1 MLRLYRRTLCRRES
15 NICYVNAVL
24 QLLHAIPV
32 IRRFF
37 LDHQPDPR
45 EREKLMLCDEL
56 HRIMMCGE
64 TGEPTSA
71 ANLRGIIGAWRGRN
85 LAYISRGG
93 QQDAAM
99 FLTLLLELV
108 EEELT
113 EAGIWDTCH

>member
-1 MLRLYRRTLCRRES
+1 MYRRTLARRES
-15 NICYVNAVL
+15 NICYINSVL
-24 QLLHAIPV
+24 QLLHALPV

-37 LDHQPDPR
+37 LDHQPDPAM
-45 EREKLMLCDEL
+45 KLINEI
-56 HRIMMCGE
+56 HRIFQCGE

-85 LAYISRGG
+85 LAYINRGG

-108 EEELT
+108 EEL
-113 EAGIWDTCH
+113 

>member
-1 MLRLYRRTLCRRES
+1 MLRLYRRTLARRES
-15 NICYVNAVL
+15 NICYVNSVL

-37 LDHQPDPR
+37 LDHQPNA
-45 EREKLMLCDEL
+45 REKSMLLCDEI
-56 HRIMMCGE
+56 HRIFMCGE

-71 ANLRGIIGAWRGRN
+71 ANLRSIIGGWHGRD
-85 LAYISRGG
+85 LAFINRGG

>member
-1 MLRLYRRTLCRRES
+1 MLRLYRRKVASRER
-15 NICYVNAVL
+15 NICYVNSVL

-37 LDHQPDPR
+37 LDHQPDS
-45 EREKLMLCDEL
+45 EGKGKLMICDEI
-56 HRIMMCGE
+56 HRIFLCAE

-71 ANLRGIIGAWRGRN
+71 ANLRGIIGAWRGRD

-99 FLTLLLELV
+99 FLTLLLDLI
-108 EEELT
+108 EEELSEGRPGT
-113 EAGIWDTCH
+113 